1 MSTPPR
7 ALRVLLQIVGW
18 FSIVSVLIGVVG
30 LTAGGGLGM
39 PIESLEGSIFSSFV
53 GPAVILGVVVGG
65 SQVLALVAQ
74 YGRFRLTG
82 GLHAAAGLIMI
93 IWIFVE
99 LAILSEWS
107 FLIGTYFVSGVVQTV
122 LAVLALGA
130 WPVPFRGRVPLRT
143 WRGLDHLEPQPP
155 RESVQLGLDGLAQR

>member
-1 MSTPPR
+1 MSTPSRP
-7 ALRVLLQIVGW
+7 LRVLMLVVAW
-18 FSIVSVLIGVVG
+18 FHIVSVMVGVVG
-30 LTAGGGLGM
+30 LTIGGGLGM
-39 PIESLEGSIFSSFV
+39 PLALLEGSIFTSFV

-74 YGRFRLTG
+74 YGRFRVAW

-107 FLIGTYFVSGVVQTV
+107 FLIGTYFVSGQVQTV

-130 WPVPFRGRVPLRT
+130 WPVPFFGRVPLLA
-143 WRGLDHLEPQPP
+143 WRGHDQLEPQPA
-155 RESVQLGLDGLAQR
+155 RESVQLDVDGISQR